1 MSSRSLSGKSA
12 AAAAAAAT
20 SINMTKKKQHQRQL
34 DNFSG
39 IGTITKR
46 QKKDDVANKKIVT
59 PDNYDGEDDGIRNSN
74 EGDYGTTRRL
84 LEFDN
89 DDDEKLNDLD
99 DNDAYYTSSDDNNNN
114 NNNNNNNPLKKTK
127 NNDESSLSSKQLHLH
142 ASLDYL
148 HRGRSKSSSAG
159 NNNCNDDNAAILLT
173 TTPTM
178 KAYRFIR
185 KHYLIPN
192 TIETDYKFGPHSGST
207 FEDRVIRAYT
217 LNQLIPRHGKKKQQ
231 DNSSSSSS
239 TLLLVCSYCGNEGH
253 NRNNCVQLL

>member
-1 MSSRSLSGKSA
+1 
-12 AAAAAAAT
+12 
-20 SINMTKKKQHQRQL
+20 MTKKKQHQRQL
-34 DNFSG
+34 DNYFSGDG

-46 QKKDDVANKKIVT
+46 QKKDDVTNKKIVT
-59 PDNYDGEDDGIRNSN
+59 PDNNDGEDDGIRTSN

-84 LEFDN
+84 LEFGN
-89 DDDEKLNDLD
+89 DDDEKLNDLVD
-99 DNDAYYTSSDDNNNN
+99 DDDAYYTSSDDN
-114 NNNNNNNPLKKTK
+114 PLKKTET
-127 NNDESSLSSKQLHLH
+127 NGESSLSSKQLHLH

-159 NNNCNDDNAAILLT
+159 NNNCNDDNSAILLT

-217 LNQLIPRHGKKKQQ
+217 LNQLIPRHCKKKQQ
-231 DNSSSSSS
+231 DDSSSSSSSIS

-253 NRNNCVQLL
+253 NRNSCVQLL